1 MDRWIRRRTT
11 GQVLTGPIH
20 RRRPRRAY
28 HAAVSSTFRG
38 PEVPTAAE
46 ELRRS
51 FAAAWGRIGASWG
64 VAPSTATVQGYLLVS
79 DGPLS
84 EPEVRRA
91 LGMSHR
97 AASLALAQCEAWGLI
112 ERAEATRRS
121 GQRGPAAATWR
132 VVGDHWEWFRRV
144 AAARKQRE
152 TDPVLPIIADCAAEA
167 ERAATHDGG
176 DSELA
181 RLGERLST
189 LLDFVQRFDRG
200 VEVFVRGEARAIE
213 GLFGALDR
221 LEPGSIDRLWRLLG
235 ELGPDEMARALDALS
250 KLPPHAAR
258 RLVALADQPVLQ
270 KLIGVR

>member
-1 MDRWIRRRTT
+1 
-11 GQVLTGPIH
+11 
-20 RRRPRRAY
+20 
-28 HAAVSSTFRG
+28 VSSTFTSDG
-38 PEVPTAAE
+38 TSPAE

-51 FAAAWGRIGASWG
+51 FAAAWGSIGAAWG

-97 AASLALAQCEAWGLI
+97 AASLALRQCEEWGLI
-112 ERAEATRRS
+112 ERAEAPRRS
-121 GQRGPAAATWR
+121 GQRGPAAVAWT

-152 TDPVLPIIADCAAEA
+152 TDPVVPVIAACASEA
-167 ERAATHDGG
+167 QDAAAGEG
-176 DSELA
+176 DPELA
-181 RLGERLST
+181 RLGERLDA
-189 LLDFVQRFDRG
+189 LLDFVHRFDRG
-200 VEVFVRGEARAIE
+200 VEVFVRGDARSIE
-213 GLFGALDR
+213 GLFAALAQ
-221 LEPGSIDRLWRLLG
+221 LEPATAERLWAMLG
-235 ELGPDEMARALDALS
+235 ELGPDDMTRALEALS
-250 KLPPHAAR
+250 KLPPTAAR